1 MRTENTR
8 SRNLANTS
16 ARTRILDW
24 KTDIIVMIG
33 AVMLLA
39 AVLMLTS
46 GTAWGISA
54 SPDPVLV
61 KQPDGSSITLFL
73 KGDEYFHWNEDE
85 TGFPV
90 MRSADGRSWVY
101 AIEQLGQLAPTG
113 VMAGSVN
120 PLLAGLPRPDIQ
132 RIRTEALKS
141 SRPMLE
147 SDQEILKA
155 PAAATMYNLVVL
167 VNFSD
172 LAITSTTQEF
182 DDLFNEV
189 GHTADGATGSVKDYY
204 DEVSY
209 NQLDVVSVVEDPV
222 TISQGYAYYGA
233 NSGGFDIR
241 PREMVA
247 EALAALNA
255 RGFDFSTVDGDGDGW
270 IDGLTVIHAGG
281 GEEYSGNDPD
291 YIWSHQWALATTAIY
306 DGTRMRPYH
315 TEPARRGYDSSPSTW
330 GITRIGV
337 ICHETGHFLG
347 LPDFYDYGYDSRG
360 AGNFCLM
367 AGGSWGN
374 GGITP
379 VHMNGVCKYWLGW
392 VTPTEITGSGSYALS
407 QTETTQ
413 DMYLMQGP
421 FASTEYFIVE
431 NRQGVGFDVSLPGSE
446 RGILIW
452 HVDETISNNDDQTH
466 YQCDLEEASG
476 TQHLEL
482 DINGGD
488 DADYFRAGNLAEF
501 TSLTTPN
508 NLAYDNTPLG
518 IDIQLVSASGPLMSF
533 IVNGMAVEV
542 TAPVPAET
550 VDVDDVYRV
559 AWTVTGDTPDSVS
572 VLLSIDS
579 GTTYPDTIATGIS
592 VVNYYDWTVPNLPV
606 PTARIKVIAYSGG
619 AVAGYG
625 EMEGDFTISGAPYR
639 YVSTAGGN
647 IYPYSLPAWAA
658 HTIQDALDASVDGDS
673 IMVAGDTYLT
683 SISVHN
689 DVYLMGGWDA
699 GFTVRDPETNVTT
712 IQHNGSVVSFLT
724 IPSGSPGIEG
734 FTITGGSGTSTLLPG
749 SGIYGGGVFVYS
761 SPAIIKNNIITSNGY
776 TSTTGYSA
784 GGGIACYNGTV
795 TIEGNEI
802 TGCVAQ
808 SGGGIYLYQATAAIT
823 GNTIS
828 GASPNA
834 SFTGVRNGGGI
845 YALHSDITMS
855 GNVISGNTGYVNG
868 GGIYAGLTPVTAADD
883 SIYGNDVTSTGG
895 GVYAEHSALSIT
907 RGFVQ
912 GNTAT
917 STGGGIY
924 CNADQFILHNS
935 VVAQNGA
942 GTIGGGVYADSTW
955 GAWYNNTVDRNT
967 SGITGGNAFLSP
979 AAATDVRNNIFSY
992 GGTNGFAAA
1001 TDVGLTYQY
1010 NNAFGNSGSDVVN
1023 IVPDVTNISRDPAYA
1038 DTASLDYY
1046 LALHSGSID
1055 TGDPLGLDPD
1065 GSRVDQGA
1073 FGNPDALFAAP
1084 AYVQNLVAVVT
1095 NDTTITISW
1104 DGRTPVGG
1112 DYYAIYSEGT
1122 SGFAPAESNFIGTV
1136 GASINVF
1143 QHHPV
1148 AGCHYYRVSYIDGAG
1163 YMSGYSNESG
1173 ECTAGPD
1180 LVAPVVTVTYP
1191 NGGEAFEPGDPIE
1204 IQWVATDNNNV
1215 DSVSIFYSEN
1225 AGGAFTLIASS
1236 EPNDSS
1242 YAWIAPDISSDS
1254 CLVRVVAYDPSLLT
1268 GEDVSDA
1275 IFTIKIVSTDGE
1287 LPAVTW
1293 ALSQNFPNPF
1303 NPTTTIHYDVKA
1315 GGGQVSLRVFDVS
1328 GRVVRTLVDGSQTE
1342 GSKSVT
1348 WNGTN
1353 DRGQRVASGI
1363 YFYRMIAPDFTE
1375 TKKMVLL
1382 R

>member
-1 MRTENTR
+1 MRTEKIR
-8 SRNLANTS
+8 SR
-16 ARTRILDW
+16 TRNLDW
-24 KTDIIVMIG
+24 KTDLIVLTG
-33 AVMLLA
+33 ALMLLA

-46 GTAWGISA
+46 ETAWGISA
-54 SPDPVLV
+54 SPEPVLV

-73 KGDEYFHWNEDE
+73 KGDEYFHWNEDG
-85 TGFPV
+85 TGYPV
-90 MRSADGRSWVY
+90 VRSADGRSWVY
-101 AIEQLGQLAPTG
+101 AIEQLGQLAPTS

-120 PLLAGLPRPDIQ
+120 PLIAGLPKPDIQ
-132 RIRTEALKS
+132 RIRAEALKN
-141 SRPMLE
+141 SRPKLE
-147 SDQEILKA
+147 SDQEVLKA
-155 PAAATMYNLVVL
+155 PAATTMYNLVLL
-167 VNFSD
+167 VNYAD
-172 LAITSTTQEF
+172 LTITSTTQEF

-209 NQLDVVSVVEDPV
+209 NQLDVVSVVVDPV

-247 EALAALNA
+247 EGLAALEA
-255 RGFDFSTVDGDGDGW
+255 RGFDFSSVDGDNDGW

-291 YIWSHQWALATTAIY
+291 YIWSHQWALRYTVTY
-306 DGTRMRPYH
+306 DGTSMRPYH
-315 TEPARRGYDSSPSTW
+315 TEPARRGWDSSPTSW

-347 LPDFYDYGYDSRG
+347 LPDFYDYGYDSQG
-360 AGNFCLM
+360 AGDFCLM

-392 VTPTEITGSGSYALS
+392 VIPTEITGGGTYALS
-407 QTETTQ
+407 QIETAQ

-431 NRQGVGFDVSLPGSE
+431 NRQGVGFDVSLPGTE

-482 DINGGD
+482 NINSGD
-488 DADYFRAGNLAEF
+488 DADYFRHNNLAEF
-501 TSLTTPN
+501 TSVTTPN

-518 IDIQLVSASGPLMSF
+518 LDIRLVSSSGSLMSF
-533 IVNGMAVEV
+533 VVNGMSLEI

-550 VDVDDVYRV
+550 VDVGDIYRV
-559 AWTVTGDTPDSVS
+559 AWTVTGDAPDSVS
-572 VLLSIDS
+572 LVLSIDS
-579 GTTYPDTIATGIS
+579 GTTYPDTIGRGIS
-592 VVNYYDWTVPNLPV
+592 AVSYYDWTVPNLPV
-606 PTARIKVIAYSGG
+606 PTARLKLIAYSGG
-619 AVAGYG
+619 AIAGYA
-625 EMEGDFTISGAPYR
+625 EMTDDFTISGAPRR

-658 HTIQDALDASVDGDS
+658 HTIQDALDAAVDGDS
-673 IMVAGDTYLT
+673 IMVAADTYLT
-683 SISVHN
+683 QLSIVN
-689 DVYLMGGWDA
+689 DVHLMGGWNA
-699 GFTVRDPETNVTT
+699 SFTVNDPATNVTT
-712 IQHNGSVVSFLT
+712 IQHNGSTVSFNS
-724 IPSGSPGIEG
+724 IPVGSPGIEG
-734 FTITGGSGTSTLLPG
+734 FTITGGTGTSTLMPG
-749 SGIYGGGVFVYS
+749 TGIYGGGIFVYS
-761 SPAIIKNNIITSNGY
+761 SPAIIKNNIITANGY
-776 TSTTGYSA
+776 TSTTGFSA

-802 TGCVAQ
+802 TDCIAQ
-808 SGGGIYLYQATAAIT
+808 SGGGIYLYQATATIT

-834 SFTGVRNGGGI
+834 SFTGIKNGGGI
-845 YALHSDITMS
+845 YAQHSDVTMS
-855 GNVISGNTGYVNG
+855 GNVISGNTGYSVG
-868 GGIYAGLTPVTAADD
+868 GGIYANLTPVTMDGD
-883 SIYGNDVTSTGG
+883 SIYGNEVTNTGG
-895 GVYAEHSALSIT
+895 GIYALRSSLAMTH
-907 RGFVQ
+907 GFVQ
-912 GNTAT
+912 GNTA
-917 STGGGIY
+917 STTAGGIY
-924 CNADQFILHNS
+924 NKAAQSEISNS
-935 VVAQNGA
+935 INAQNSA
-942 GTIGGGVYADSTW
+942 GQLCGGIYADSTCCDW
-955 GAWYNNTVDRNT
+955 HNNTVDRNMA
-967 SGITGGNAFLSP
+967 GITGGNAFLSP
-979 AAATDVRNNIFSY
+979 AAATNVYNNIFSY
-992 GGTNGFAAA
+992 GGSNGFTAVSV
-1001 TDVGLTYQY
+1001 TGLTFQY
-1010 NNAFGNSGSDVVN
+1010 NNAFGNSGEDFNNFS
-1023 IVPDVTNISRDPAYA
+1023 PDATNISRDPAYA
-1038 DTASLDYY
+1038 DTTALDYY
-1046 LALHSGSID
+1046 LGLHSGSID

-1073 FGNPDALFAAP
+1073 FGNPDAVFAAP
-1084 AYVQNLVAVVT
+1084 DYVQNLLAVVT

-1112 DYYAIYSEGT
+1112 DFYAVYSAAT
-1122 SGFAPAESNFIGTV
+1122 SGFAPEEMNFIGTV
-1136 GASINVF
+1136 DASLSTL

-1148 AGCHYYRVSYIDGAG
+1148 AGCNYYRVSYIGASG
-1163 YMSGYSNESG
+1163 YMSGYSNEAG

-1180 LVAPVVTVTYP
+1180 MVVPTVTVTYP

-1204 IQWVATDNNNV
+1204 IQWVATDNNTV

-1225 AGGAFTLIASS
+1225 GGGAFTLIASS
-1236 EPNDSS
+1236 EPNDST

-1254 CLVRVVAYDPSLLT
+1254 CLVRVVAYDPAMLT

-1275 IFTIKIVSTDGE
+1275 VFAIKTVSTDDE
-1287 LPAVTW
+1287 LPAATW

-1303 NPTTTIHYDVKA
+1303 NPNTTIHYNVKA

-1328 GRVVRTLVDGSQTE
+1328 GRVVRTLVNGSQTA
-1342 GSKSVT
+1342 GAKSVT

-1353 DRGQRVASGI
+1353 DAGQRVASGI
-1363 YFYRMIAPDFTE
+1363 YFYRMIAPDFTQ